1 MRRILARG
9 PPSDTFGHLYAVGM
23 SEEVAERIRRRIRE
37 RGPITFAEFM
47 DEALYGPGGFY
58 ERPPVGPKGDFVTSP
73 HVHPVFSRLV
83 GVALE
88 EMWTALGRP
97 APYRLVE
104 VGAGDGTLARELLDG
119 FGRGGIDVEYSAVEV
134 GAGAREALAAVT
146 PNVAARL
153 AGLSPLDPGVVF
165 ANELLD
171 DLPFRRVR
179 RRGDAV
185 VEIRIGLDGDR
196 FAEVEAAF
204 DGESGPDEVD
214 RADEAVVPTGA
225 FAFVDELARSLARGY
240 ALLIDYG
247 SDDGPAG
254 QVHGYRGHR
263 LLEDVLDDPGSA
275 DVTAGVD
282 FAAVARRAREA
293 GLASFETVSQQSA
306 LVALGY
312 AEWMRAELEH
322 QGELMKAARGLES
335 VRTWGGRSRARLLV
349 DPTGLGRF
357 RWLVLATPDL
367 PEPGWLERA
376 RGLRPTAG

>member
-1 MRRILARG
+1 
-9 PPSDTFGHLYAVGM
+9 M

-37 RGPITFAEFM
+37 HGPITFAEFM

-88 EMWTALGRP
+88 EMWTAVGRP
-97 APYRLVE
+97 APYRLIE

-134 GAGAREALAAVT
+134 GAGAREALATVT

-153 AGLSPLDPGVVF
+153 ADLAPLEPGVVF

-196 FAEVEAAF
+196 LAEVETSF
-204 DGESGPDEVD
+204 DGERQPESALDGGPGPDELD
-214 RADEAVVPTGA
+214 PLRNAGETVVPTGA
-225 FAFVDELARSLARGY
+225 FAFVDELGLSLARGY

-293 GLASFETVSQQSA
+293 GLASFETVSQEAA
-306 LVALGY
+306 LVSLGY
-312 AEWMRAELEH
+312 EEWMRAELEH
-322 QGELMKAARGLES
+322 QGELLKAARGLES

-349 DPTGLGRF
+349 DPAGLGRF

-367 PEPGWLERA
+367 PEPAWLREA
-376 RGLRPTAG
+376 RSRRRTD